1 MENASQLQCKAL
13 SRRQKSRRSRNNGQQ
28 WKKQCAEQWEQ
39 SEIRARDQ
47 LSVVGPEDGN
57 GAARESLSGGP
68 SLLAESADEPGRNSH
83 TLIYAIS
90 TNSERAQERN
100 SRPAVSRF
108 EFLVMR
114 LCPAA
119 GDIRLAQARRMEAL
133 RLRGC
138 TGND

>member
-1 MENASQLQCKAL
+1 MGSNGKNNAQ
-13 SRRQKSRRSRNNGQQ
+13 NNGNSRKSGRVINV
-28 WKKQCAEQWEQ
+28 WLWGRKTATAL
-39 SEIRARDQ
+39 RASRCQADRVCWQ
-47 LSVVGPEDGN
+47 NLRMSLGAIPTLSFI
-57 GAARESLSGGP
+57 
-68 SLLAESADEPGRNSH
+68 
-83 TLIYAIS
+83 IYAIS